1 MDKCQATDNMAPL
14 VLLLWLLVLFLLLLL
29 VLSVAVVRSEA
40 ACDFLL
46 SRRLRLKRHQNRK
59 WQFNLSALIEFYF
72 LPTSPF
78 WCGDWFALCSCQ
90 RLHLHQLRLSRVCTP
105 VPDRPHPSSSRSSSL
120 GQTLIT
126 DAGQHY
132 AGSSLAHK
140 KKCAATENCVSSA
153 VIVTLR
159 PSSSP
164 SPHFPQWFF
173 LIFFGSVYR
182 YDTAHFLIAFHYLQQ
197 ITIELQSVGL

>member
-14 VLLLWLLVLFLLLLL
+14 VLLLWFLLLFLPLLLLL
-29 VLSVAVVRSEA
+29 VLSVAVIRSVA
-40 ACDFLL
+40 ACVFLL

-72 LPTSPF
+72 LPTSSA

-90 RLHLHQLRLSRVCTP
+90 RLHLHQLRLNRVFTP
-105 VPDRPHPSSSRSSSL
+105 SPNPTRPGPSSSRSSSL

-126 DAGQHY
+126 DFGRHN

-140 KKCAATENCVSSA
+140 KKCAATENCVSCA

-159 PSSSP
+159 PSTTPSP
-164 SPHFPQWFF
+164 STTLLPSDFPSFSLALFIGTIPH
-173 LIFFGSVYR
+173 IF
-182 YDTAHFLIAFHYLQQ
+182 
-197 ITIELQSVGL
+197 

>member
-14 VLLLWLLVLFLLLLL
+14 VLLLWFLLLFLSLLLLL
-29 VLSVAVVRSEA
+29 VLSVAVVRSVA

-72 LPTSPF
+72 LPTSSA

-90 RLHLHQLRLSRVCTP
+90 RLHLHQLRLNRVFTP
-105 VPDRPHPSSSRSSSL
+105 SPSPTHLGPSSSRSSSL

-126 DAGQHY
+126 DFGRHN

-140 KKCAATENCVSSA
+140 KKCAATENCVSCA
-153 VIVTLR
+153 VIVTLH
-159 PSSSP
+159 PSTPPPPHCSP
-164 SPHFPQWFF
+164 AIFPHFLW
-173 LIFFGSVYR
+173 LC
-182 YDTAHFLIAFHYLQQ
+182 L
-197 ITIELQSVGL
+197 